1 MLDLEVKTL
10 EVFIALYKFP
20 FKREV
25 TLLKSKTE
33 KKLSACF

>member
-1 MLDLEVKTL
+1 MLGLAVKTL

-20 FKREV
+20 FKRVE